1 MPFDG
6 LTLNR
11 IVQELKRELVGGR
24 IERIYQPTELEL
36 LFIVRLQ
43 GKKQNLW
50 LSAQANAPR
59 VHLTALKERPSSRS
73 SGFLT
78 LLRRHLEGGRIVALE
93 QPGLER
99 ILHLDIAN
107 FDELKRPV
115 NYRLVVEI
123 MGKHSNIIL
132 LDPGEG
138 KILDGIKRYSHA
150 LSRYREVLPGRPYR
164 APQTDKLDPRGL
176 PEEDFFA
183 ATLSSLP
190 PATPLSKALQQ
201 RFQGLGLAT
210 AREVVLRAGLEEELL
225 LEECGL
231 YELRKLFLALKE
243 LVTEVTEG
251 KSLPT
256 LALEE
261 GKPIEFFPFVPL
273 SFPGQREHGSMNE
286 VVDRFYTL
294 RSEAQ
299 RLDLLRQQLA
309 RKIGRRIEQAE
320 KRLGALNTLLEEK
333 DPEKF
338 RLWGELI
345 LANLH
350 RLAPGMEEAVL
361 ENYHEPGSPPVTVPL
376 CPSLTPVECA
386 QRYFE
391 LYRRTK
397 KARDT
402 AQVEKEKLEEELA
415 YLASVAT
422 ALSQAEKLEE
432 LEDIAAEIEEE
443 ETGRPTS
450 SRLEAPHPLKFV
462 SPSGFTVWV
471 GKNNRQNEYV
481 TFKLAS
487 PDDLWLHAR
496 GVPGAHVVL
505 KTGGKDPAPEDL
517 HFAATLAAYFSQ
529 ARQSAQVP
537 VDYTR
542 RANVRRPAG
551 SRPGLVTYTQEQ
563 TLFVKPEEAK
573 STFSR
578 P

>member
-11 IVQELKRELVGGR
+11 IVQELKQELVGGR

-36 LFIVRLQ
+36 LFVVRCQ

-59 VHLTALKERPSSRS
+59 VHLTALKERPNSRS
-73 SGFLT
+73 SAFLT
-78 LLRRHLEGGRIVALE
+78 LLRRYLEGGRIAALE

-99 ILHLDIAN
+99 ILHLNITTT
-107 FDELKRPV
+107 DELRRPV

-132 LDPGEG
+132 LEPEEG

-164 APQTDKLDPRGL
+164 TPQTDKLDPRSL
-176 PEEDFFA
+176 AEEDFFA

-190 PATPLSKALQQ
+190 PATPLAKAIQQ
-201 RFQGLGLAT
+201 RFQGLGLPT
-210 AREVVLRAGLEEELL
+210 AREVVLRAGLKEELL

-243 LVTEVTEG
+243 LVAEVTEG

-256 LALEE
+256 LVLEG
-261 GKPIEFFPFVPL
+261 GKPVEFFPFAPL
-273 SFPGQREHGSMNE
+273 SFPNQREHGSMNE

-294 RSEAQ
+294 RTEAQ

-309 RKIGRRIEQAE
+309 RKVGRRIEQAE
-320 KRLGALNTLLEEK
+320 KRLGALNALLEEK
-333 DPEKF
+333 EPEKF

-350 RLAPGMEEAVL
+350 RLVPGMEEAVL
-361 ENYHEPGSPPVTVPL
+361 ENYHEPDSPPVTVPL
-376 CPSLTPVECA
+376 DPSLTPVECA

-391 LYRRTK
+391 LYRRAK

-402 AQVEKEKLEEELA
+402 AQAEKERLEEELA

-422 ALSQAEKLEE
+422 ALSQAERLEE
-432 LEDIAAEIEEE
+432 LEEIAAEIEEE
-443 ETGRPTS
+443 ETGRPAP
-450 SRLEAPHPLKFV
+450 SRPEAPRPLKFV

-517 HFAATLAAYFSQ
+517 RFAATLAAYFSQ
-529 ARQSAQVP
+529 ARQSTYVP

-551 SRPGLVTYTQEQ
+551 SRPGLVIYTQEQ
-563 TLFVKPEEAK
+563 TLFVKPEEARK
-573 STFSR
+573 YLF
-578 P
+578 